1 MTEAEK
7 IIYAS
12 MAGLII
18 WVTQKVIS
26 YIVFRS
32 RITQSLLSDIKLTID
47 QIKEANDY
55 LKKLENDCLVEGE
68 SLGYIDKELNQ
79 YKMF

>member
-68 SLGYIDKELNQ
+68 GNLAMVAS
-79 YKMF
+79 